1 LDIAYFGIALV
12 DPLFIF
18 LILRPSTLCLRFSL
32 PSAEVWVVQGTQ
44 LGPYRLLSEL
54 GSGGMGTV
62 HAAEVAEA
70 VAGLETGQKV
80 AVKVIHPHLLGSP
93 GFFKRFLR
101 EAELGRR
108 VVHENVVR
116 TFDVDAT
123 ELEGKAVH
131 YMAMEYVE
139 GRSLRKLLLDLGTI
153 PEALLREIALQTA
166 AGLAAIH
173 EEGIV
178 HRDLKPENILIT
190 DDHEIRIMDL
200 GVAKLQEASIA
211 ITQEG
216 QFAGSLL
223 YAAPEQFG
231 AGETGPSAD
240 LYSLGVL
247 LYELATGDNPFR
259 RDNAPAAIEAQ
270 LKLQPP
276 RITDRNTETTT
287 FFAELVATLLAKR
300 PAERFA
306 SAQALHDVLAEA
318 ERSRWWTELAPRITE
333 KVAHLPRIRVRRET
347 AVHGRDGDLETLSE
361 AWARAKERRGNTVFV
376 EGEAGIGKTRLV
388 DAFLRGLEDKDIHIL
403 YGSYPPSGGL
413 GGISD
418 AILDKFGEAM
428 LSIALAPYLTVT
440 PSLIPAFTALV
451 KHESPPT
458 GSEPLQGDAL
468 NAVCVH
474 LMRGLAEEKPLVWI
488 VEDLHFAPR
497 ESRDTVLALARAVE
511 GHRVLLVATARPGVA
526 DEDQAHLSRLENYR
540 RVPLHRLGAREMAE
554 LLEGAFKS
562 EALAEKLGM
571 RIAKKSDGVPFFI
584 FEMIR
589 GLKEKQLIEQQADG
603 TYVQTQMIKDI
614 EVPSA
619 VKDLIE
625 GRLRGLDPDQ
635 RRILDA
641 GSVMGM
647 SFDPGLVGAVLEA
660 KKVRVLEHLAVVE
673 RQAGLVHGER
683 GAVCFDQNQI
693 QEVLYQDLMPDL
705 RSEYHSLLAGAYAQ
719 RLDGQPTGEDAVFLA
734 SHHLRGSSA
743 RDGLPH
749 LMAALQHLEQSYR
762 NDVAIELAAR
772 ALNIPKL
779 VEGRDR
785 VEVLLMRAGRH
796 DLRGERDLERAALDE
811 ALGLAD
817 ETGDAALGANV
828 RIVLGWHLIQ
838 TSDYAAAH
846 ECLQTALDLAREASA
861 KTLESVATGYLGNVC
876 WGQGGYDEALVLFQ
890 RHLTLSREIGD
901 RRGEGKA
908 TGSLGIVLGYQGRY
922 EEAKEHFQ
930 SALASLRESGDRRG
944 EAATAG
950 NLGSVFHSQGR
961 YEEARAQFQKH
972 LRLAREIGDRQGEA
986 LATGNLGGVFFGQG
1000 HYEKA
1005 RAHHA
1010 RRVALSREIGDRAG
1024 EASATGKLGLVFLAQ
1039 GRSEEARAHLEKQLA
1054 LSREIGDRRSE
1065 AIATGYLADVVFGLG
1080 RSEEARARL
1089 NESLALSREIGLR
1102 QAEGHALASLASCTE
1117 AEGDTESALRLHGEA
1132 LAIQRELDEKDSVG
1146 ESLVAMAAIGLKR
1159 DDGAGAIAHLEEALA
1174 LARKVDAPGTILL
1187 ATVHRARLPDGDI
1200 AAGLAALEAHEER
1213 VAHDTKM
1220 EAGFRLWELTQDKAH
1235 LEEAHRLLC
1244 YARDHAPEDCR
1255 DSMIQN
1261 VPLHRDIMQAW
1272 EERGGP

>member
-1 LDIAYFGIALV
+1 
-12 DPLFIF
+12 
-18 LILRPSTLCLRFSL
+18 
-32 PSAEVWVVQGTQ
+32 
-44 LGPYRLLSEL
+44 
-54 GSGGMGTV
+54 MGTV

-70 VAGLETGQKV
+70 VVGLEAGRKV
-80 AVKVIHPHLLGSP
+80 AVKVIHPYLLSTP
-93 GFFKRFLR
+93 GFFKRFMR

-116 TFDVDAT
+116 TFDVDAV
-123 ELEGKAVH
+123 EVDDRVVH
-131 YMAMEYVE
+131 YMVMEHVQ
-139 GRSLRKLLLDLGTI
+139 GRTLRQLLEDLGKI
-153 PEALLREIALQTA
+153 PETLLREIALQTA

-173 EEGIV
+173 AQGIV
-178 HRDLKPENILIT
+178 HRDLKPENVLIT

-211 ITQEG
+211 ITLAG

-231 AGETGPSAD
+231 AGEVRPAAD

-287 FFAELVATLLAKR
+287 FFAELVATLLSKR

-306 SAQALHDVLAEA
+306 SAQVLHDVLAEA
-318 ERSRWWTELAPRITE
+318 ERSQWWTELAPKISE
-333 KVAHLPRIRVRRET
+333 KVTHLPKIRVRRET
-347 AVHGRDGDLETLSE
+347 EVHGRDGDLGTLHE
-361 AWARAKERRGNTVFV
+361 AWARAKEREGNTVFL

-388 DAFLRGLEDKDIHIL
+388 DAFLRGLEDKDIHVL

-440 PSLIPAFTALV
+440 PSLIPAFAALV

-458 GSEPLQGDAL
+458 GAEPLQGDAL

-474 LMRGLAEEKPLVWI
+474 LMRALAEEKPLVWI

-526 DEDQAHLSRLENYR
+526 DEDQAHLSRLENYQ
-540 RVPLHRLGAREMAE
+540 RVPLRRLGAREITE
-554 LLEGAFKS
+554 LLEDAFKS

-589 GLKEKQLIEQQADG
+589 GLKEGRFIKQQADG
-603 TYVQTQMIKDI
+603 TYVQTQMITDI

-625 GRLRGLDPDQ
+625 GRLRGLDLDQ

-660 KKVRVLEHLAVVE
+660 KKVRVLEHLAEVE
-673 RQAGLVHGER
+673 RQAGLVHGES
-683 GAVCFDQNQI
+683 GTASFDQHQI

-705 RSEYHSLLAGAYAQ
+705 RSEYHSLLAEAYAE
-719 RLDGQPTGEDAVFLA
+719 RLDGKPIGEDAVFLA

-749 LMAALQHLEQSYR
+749 LMAALKHLEQSYR

-772 ALNIPKL
+772 ALDIPKL
-779 VEGRDR
+779 LEGRER

-811 ALGLAD
+811 ALVLAD
-817 ETGDAALGANV
+817 ETGDAALGAKV

-838 TSDYAAAH
+838 TSDYAAAR
-846 ECLQTALDLAREASA
+846 ECVQEAIDLARRAA
-861 KTLESVATGYLGNVC
+861 DKTIESDATGYLGNAC
-876 WGQGGYDEALVLFQ
+876 WGKGRYDEAREHFQ
-890 RHLTLSREIGD
+890 RHLVLAREVGD

-908 TGSLGIVLGYQGRY
+908 TGSLGIVCGYQGRY
-922 EEAKEHFQ
+922 EEAKKHFQ
-930 SALASLRESGDRRG
+930 SALVILRDSGDRRG

-950 NLGSVFHSQGR
+950 NLGSVFHTQGR
-961 YEEARAQFQKH
+961 YEEARAHFEKH
-972 LRLAREIGDRQGEA
+972 LGLAREIGDRQGET
-986 LATGNLGGVFFGQG
+986 LATGNLGGVFFSQG

-1005 RAHHA
+1005 RVHHG
-1010 RRVALSREIGDRAG
+1010 RRVALSREIGNRAG
-1024 EASATGKLGLVFLAQ
+1024 EASATGKLGLVFWAQ
-1039 GRSEEARAHLEKQLA
+1039 GRYEEARAHLEKQLA
-1054 LSREIGDRRSE
+1054 LSREIEDRRGE
-1065 AIATGYLADVVFGLG
+1065 AMATGYLGNVLFGHG
-1080 RSEEARARL
+1080 RYEEARARL
-1089 NESLALSREIGLR
+1089 KESLAITREIGLR
-1102 QAEGHALASLASCTE
+1102 QVEGHALASLASCTE
-1117 AEGDTESALRLHGEA
+1117 AAGDTETALRLHREA
-1132 LAIQRELDEKDSVG
+1132 LAIRREVDEKDGVA
-1146 ESLVAMAAIGLKR
+1146 ETLVALAAIGLKR

-1187 ATVHRARLPDGDI
+1187 ATVHRARLPGGDM
-1200 AAGLAALEAHEER
+1200 AAGLAVLEKQAER
-1213 VAHDTKM
+1213 VSHDTKM
-1220 EAGFRLWELTQDKAH
+1220 EATFRLWELTQDKAH

-1244 YARDHAPEDCR
+1244 YARDHTPEDCR
-1255 DSMIQN
+1255 ASMLEN
-1261 VPLHRDIMQAW
+1261 VPLHRDIMKAW
-1272 EERGGP
+1272 EEHGAGGG